1 MAEPSIL
8 MTGAGSYL
16 ISGFNFLEVLQIVLL
31 GDYHL
36 LFSFVPSSF
45 TAGGLEDSLLFYHG
59 DARHSKSLSGDPI
72 KNTMRLQMARK
83 LPIITAIPVVITIA
97 LLVMNLAFLSLQKG
111 FLEFQFLNGGSKG
124 TSRSGVAEGGPPNI
138 ATSEEALNLQKLMSD
153 KSLGLNSFSKNKMVG
168 QMPGNSQTNINEFNG
183 NFDKNIGAMDVSF
196 GAIHSGLGNLGSL
209 QMQKVTSDKSGETA
223 NLNSISQNK
232 FLGHIPE
239 SSFINFGGING
250 AQTMVQL
257 NENSVKKFV
266 DASSG
271 GQDSVKSSPGN
282 SFINFGG
289 INGAQTM
296 VQLHDSSIQFS
307 SGANEVGKAVQ
318 MHNNNNAEN
327 DGGKSENKGS
337 VIDPQDQLIN
347 AEEIKKNEEVQQKQL
362 FKSYFG

>member
-1 MAEPSIL
+1 MAEPSLL
-8 MTGAGSYL
+8 MTGAGSYV
-16 ISGFNFLEVLQIVLL
+16 ISGFSFLEFLQIVLL
-31 GDYHL
+31 GDNHL
-36 LFSFVPSSF
+36 LFSFVPSSI

-59 DARHSKSLSGDPI
+59 DDRHSKLLSGDPL
-72 KNTMRLQMARK
+72 KNTMRMQMARK

-97 LLVMNLAFLSLQKG
+97 LLVMNIAFLSLQKG

-124 TSRSGVAEGGPPNI
+124 TRRSGVAGGGPYNV
-138 ATSEEALNLQKLMSD
+138 ATSEEAFNLQKLMSD
-153 KSLGLNSFSKNKMVG
+153 KSLGLNTFSKNKMVG
-168 QMPGNSQTNINEFNG
+168 QMTGNSQTMDQVFG
-183 NFDKNIGAMDVSF
+183 NFDKNIGAIDVSSESM
-196 GAIHSGLGNLGSL
+196 HSSLGNSGSL
-209 QMQKVTSDKSGETA
+209 QMQKITSGKSGQTVK
-223 NLNSISQNK
+223 LNSISQNK
-232 FLGHIPE
+232 ILGQIPE

-257 NENSVKKFV
+257 NGNSVKKFV

-271 GQDSVKSSPGN
+271 GQNSVKSSPGN

-296 VQLHDSSIQFS
+296 VQLSDSSNQFS
-307 SGANEVGKAVQ
+307 SGANEVGKGVQ

-327 DGGKSENKGS
+327 DGVKSKIKGS